1 MLRSCSLHCSTDSA
15 SQREISLFSS
25 IYGIAFKRTVNAGE
39 FIKHLSYPNLPYLKL
54 HLKEGGKKKTNQS
67 LVFVFKKQ
75 IKVLL
80 EIICSKFTAI
90 NGGWFYVVVS
100 TL

>member
-1 MLRSCSLHCSTDSA
+1 MLQSCSLHCSTDSA

-25 IYGIAFKRTVNAGE
+25 IYGIAFKRAVNAGE
-39 FIKHLSYPNLPYLKL
+39 FIKHLSHPNLSYLKL
-54 HLKEGGKKKTNQS
+54 HLKAGVKKKKANQS

-80 EIICSKFTAI
+80 EIMLQVRSYKWK
-90 NGGWFYVVVS
+90 N
-100 TL
+100 